1 MIDRWV
7 AMNHETGMGAFVSDP
22 RINGRYSRLL
32 EFAEELEADI
42 RMMVRLR
49 RDNAKASD
57 DVLSLLIGANE
68 LEKKVADDE
77 LIGHVALLFGAAHL
91 TTAHTLTW
99 TLFLLAQHPAIMRD
113 LHREIIGT
121 MRGDCPTFDE
131 INRMPLTE
139 RVIKES
145 MRILP
150 ASSYSQRLCAQP
162 TMLGDVPVNR
172 GTPVIFSQYVT
183 HHMPEIYPEPEAFRP
198 DRWQGAPANPY
209 AYLPFG
215 AGAKMC
221 IGAPLAMTTLR
232 TVLPAILR
240 RYRLSV
246 VPGSRIDGR
255 IVATMLGPTTPVPMT
270 IASQDGQFTS
280 CPVTGNI
287 HSMVRLEESG
297 FARIR
302 RAA

>member
-1 MIDRWV
+1 M
-7 AMNHETGMGAFVSDP
+7 T
-22 RINGRYSRLL
+22 
-32 EFAEELEADI
+32 
-42 RMMVRLR
+42 
-49 RDNAKASD
+49 
-57 DVLSLLIGANE
+57 
-68 LEKKVADDE
+68 DDE

-113 LHREIIGT
+113 LHHEIVST
-121 MRGDCPTFDE
+121 MDGDCPTFDE

-139 RVIKES
+139 RVIRES

-150 ASSYSQRLCAQP
+150 ASSYSQRLCAEP

-172 GTPVIFSQYVT
+172 GTPVVFSQYVT
-183 HHMPEIYPEPEAFRP
+183 HHMPEVYPEPEMFRP
-198 DRWQGAPANPY
+198 DRWHGGPANPY

-215 AGAKMC
+215 AGSKMC

-246 VPGSRIDGR
+246 VPGSRIDGK
-255 IVATMLGPTTPVPMT
+255 IVATMLGPTTPVPMI
-270 IASQDGQFTS
+270 IANQDGQFAS

-287 HSMVRLEESG
+287 HSMVRLEDTG

-302 RAA
+302 ERPESCDPRPPCSSPRAGAKTARSRSARLLRNWVPGWRGCRDTKH